1 MADVSL
7 VRERT
12 ALVMADFHTDSM
24 GVNPVVKERQ
34 TFERAGEVLQAARN
48 CGLFVAYEVVN
59 FRPDYPEV
67 SDRNLSFWERK
78 SSGLAPADP
87 ASLNHPSVLPR

>member
-7 VRERT
+7 VRENT
-12 ALVMADFHTDSM
+12 ALVMVDFHTDSI
-24 GVNPVVKERQ
+24 GVNPVVRE
-34 TFERAGEVLQAARN
+34 TFERAGEALQAVRN
-48 CGLFVAYEVVN
+48 CGLFVAYEVVS
-59 FRPDYPEV
+59 FRPDYPGV
-67 SDRNLSFWERK
+67 RDLNLSFWERK

>member
-7 VRERT
+7 VRENT
-12 ALVMADFHTDSM
+12 ALVIVDFHTDSI
-24 GVNPVVKERQ
+24 GVNPVVRE
-34 TFERAGEVLQAARN
+34 TFERAGEALQAVRN
-48 CGLFVAYEVVN
+48 CGLLVDHVVVN
-59 FRPDYPEV
+59 IRLDYPEV
-67 SDRNLSFWERK
+67 PDRNLSFWERK

>member
-7 VRERT
+7 VRENA
-12 ALVMADFHTDSM
+12 ALVIVDFHTNSIR
-24 GVNPVVKERQ
+24 VNPVVRE
-34 TFERAGEVLQAARN
+34 TFERAGEALQAVRN
-48 CGLFVAYEVVN
+48 CGFFVAYEVVN
-59 FRPDYPEV
+59 FRLDYPEV